1 MAVFVDVHAHA
12 VIPHYQRLL
21 ADAGVAIPG
30 YGKTGPGLVGD
41 DDAVTDS
48 DDAIARRITMM
59 DQADV
64 GRQLLSAMFAPYL
77 VDETSAVR
85 AARCVNDAHADMAAK
100 RPDRLAAYAALPL
113 PHVEASLA
121 ELRRCLDDLGMIGV
135 ALQCS
140 CFDESV
146 AAERFEA
153 IYEELH
159 RQKAVVFFHPCVN
172 GLCSPLISQWG
183 LAPTAGAVFEDT
195 TIALHLILR
204 RIPERFP
211 DITFIVPHLGGA
223 LPMLL
228 NRLDNQLPLS
238 APGLPEKP
246 SATARRF
253 FYDTVGHGSA
263 AALRCA
269 VDALGADRVLPGSD
283 YPVLLAFE
291 SYRDTF
297 AYLTSAGLDEAVL
310 DRILT
315 SNAAQVFPTLRSA
328 PTPDTK
334 EF

>member
-1 MAVFVDVHAHA
+1 MLGQVLVDVHAHA
-12 VIPHYQRLL
+12 VIPRYHRLL
-21 ADAGVAIPG
+21 AEAAVAIPG
-30 YGKTGPGLVGD
+30 YGKSGPRLVGD
-41 DDAVTDS
+41 DDAVTDA
-48 DDAIARRITMM
+48 DDAIERRIALM
-59 DQADV
+59 DQASV

-77 VDETSAVR
+77 TDEVGAVR
-85 AARCVNDAHADMAAK
+85 AANCVNDGHAAMAAK

-113 PHVEASLA
+113 PHIEASLR

-135 ALQCS
+135 ALQCF
-140 CFDESV
+140 CFDESL
-146 AAERFEA
+146 AAERFDP
-153 IYEELH
+153 IYAELN
-159 RQKAVVFFHPCVN
+159 RGRAVVFFHPCIN
-172 GLCSPLISQWG
+172 GLCTPLLADWG
-183 LAPTAGAVFEDT
+183 LAPTVGTVFEDT

-204 RIPERFP
+204 QLPHRFP

-253 FYDTVGHGSA
+253 YYDTVGHGSV

-269 VDALGADRVLPGSD
+269 VEAFGADRILPGSD

-297 AYLTSAGLDEAVL
+297 GYLSEAGLPDADVH
-310 DRILT
+310 DILT
-315 SNAAQVFPTLRSA
+315 NNVDQVF
-328 PTPDTK
+328 K